1 MLCVPRPMLSPHNC
15 ATLSGR
21 QHDRAKLL
29 ALPPLFSSEEQ
40 KKDTFPADGDRNAA
54 ELILVSSALNLPTE
68 RGAQSFIQVRGIWN
82 YVSYSMFLCLVFSE
96 TDHKI
101 FKFSMFSRELPFSH
115 IAYQFTVQ
123 VRE

>member
-1 MLCVPRPMLSPHNC
+1 MADLQKPLEGLS
-15 ATLSGR
+15 R
-21 QHDRAKLL
+21 IK
-29 ALPPLFSSEEQ
+29 
-40 KKDTFPADGDRNAA
+40 
-54 ELILVSSALNLPTE
+54 VSKI
-68 RGAQSFIQVRGIWN
+68 IQVRGIWN